1 MSARILIAGVGNV
14 FLGDDGF
21 GVELARKLLER
32 RWPEEIEIADYGIRS
47 LHLAFRLLDPLELL
61 IVADAVPRGGV
72 PGTLYVIEPELSEDS
87 PAEPDAHGMNLSTV
101 FGSLR
106 ALGGNLPRVLIVGC
120 EPQTVAEGLG
130 LSRPVATA
138 VEQAVALIDEL
149 IQREHA
155 SGPGQIEEAGS

>member
-21 GVELARKLLER
+21 GVELARRLLTR
-32 RWPEEIEIADYGIRS
+32 RWPEAIEIADYGIRS
-47 LHLAFRLLDPLELL
+47 LHLAFRLLDPLDLL

-72 PGTLYVIEPELSEDS
+72 PGTLYVIEPELTEDA
-87 PAEPDAHGMNLSTV
+87 PAEPDAHGMNLATV

-106 ALGGNLPRVLIVGC
+106 ALGGRLPRVLIVGC

-130 LSRPVATA
+130 LSRPVAEA
-138 VEQAVALIDEL
+138 VEQAVALIEEL
-149 IQREHA
+149 IQREHDLA
-155 SGPGQIEEAGS
+155 PGPIEEAGS